1 MSHFFSPFDENAL
14 HYDNCVQFLE
24 DSAVEDGAFLPLVV
38 FGGKEM
44 TSFEDY
50 ERTLAEL
57 DSFFFFTLLYLDSCV
72 CSSLRA

>member
-38 FGGKEM
+38 SLEGKKWQVL
-44 TSFEDY
+44 
-50 ERTLAEL
+50 RTM
-57 DSFFFFTLLYLDSCV
+57 
-72 CSSLRA
+72 RGR